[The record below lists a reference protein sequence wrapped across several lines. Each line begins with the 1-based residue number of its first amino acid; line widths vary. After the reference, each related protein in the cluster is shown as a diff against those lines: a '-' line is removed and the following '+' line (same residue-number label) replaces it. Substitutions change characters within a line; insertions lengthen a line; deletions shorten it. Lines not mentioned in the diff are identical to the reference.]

1 MAPTWS
7 LSTKPLPPIAAPIS
21 LASAPARRRVTSGGV
36 ALGIA
41 GLLLGFHSAPRA
53 LAAELPTG
61 PGAPAVAEALT
72 SGLVVP
78 TAQPNSALMAQA
90 QAPAPAAGDGLGAET
105 PQQLGAEESSLAKQ
119 LANPVASL
127 ISVPFQFN
135 FDRGIGV
142 QDNIQRASLN
152 IQPVVPFKLSAD
164 WNLISRTILPVVN
177 FQGAAG
183 PETGQLNFGDTV
195 QSLFFSPAKPGPG
208 GVIWGVGPVAL
219 LPTATG
225 QLSGI
230 HQWGL
235 GPTGVAL
242 VQRGPWTVGALANHL
257 WSVANN
263 GSNTNVNATFLQP
276 FVSYTTA
283 NAWTFSLNTEST
295 YDWEAN
301 QWGVPLNLIV
311 GKVTKVGNQLLSLG
325 AGVRYW
331 AGGSE
336 AGPHGWGA
344 RLVATLLFPTR

>member
-1 MAPTWS
+1 MFPLAARLAPALACLVGLLMAMLAGPRAVEAAPQS
-7 LSTKPLPPIAAPIS
+7 DPSAAQAVNALPPAKSSQAALIDPGLPAPIGKP
-21 LASAPARRRVTSGGV
+21 SAPE
-36 ALGIA
+36 I
-41 GLLLGFHSAPRA
+41 
-53 LAAELPTG
+53 
-61 PGAPAVAEALT
+61 
-72 SGLVVP
+72 
-78 TAQPNSALMAQA
+78 A
-90 QAPAPAAGDGLGAET
+90 QAPATGGGVGAET
-105 PQQLGAEESSLAKQ
+105 PQQLSAEEANLAKQ

-142 QDNIQRASLN
+142 QENIQRANLN

-164 WNLISRTILPVVN
+164 WNLISRTILPLVN
-177 FQGAAG
+177 YFGAAG
-183 PETGQLNFGDTV
+183 SETGQLNIGDTV
-195 QSLFFSPAKPGPG
+195 QSLFFSPARPGPG
-208 GVIWGVGPVAL
+208 GVIWGVGPIAL

-242 VQRGPWTVGALANHL
+242 VQRGHWTVGALANHL

-276 FVSYTTA
+276 FLTYTTT

-295 YDWEAN
+295 YDWAAN
-301 QWGVPLNLIV
+301 RWAVPLNLV
-311 GKVTKVGNQLLSLG
+311 VAKVTKVGNQLISLG

-331 AGGSE
+331 VDGPDS
-336 AGPHGWGA
+336 GPHGWGA

>member
-1 MAPTWS
+1 MATNWS
-7 LSTKPLPPIAAPIS
+7 LSTKPLPQTMLIS
-21 LASAPARRRVTSGGV
+21 CALTSAPDRRGGTSRGV
-36 ALGIA
+36 ALGLA
-41 GLLLGFHSAPRA
+41 GLVLAFLPAPQALATEFPVVPSAPGS
-53 LAAELPTG
+53 AEV
-61 PGAPAVAEALT
+61 PA
-72 SGLVVP
+72 SGQGVSAVQ
-78 TAQPNSALMAQA
+78 ANQPVIAQA
-90 QAPAPAAGDGLGAET
+90 AGPAAAGGQGAET
-105 PQQLGAEESSLAKQ
+105 PQQLGAEEANLARQ

-142 QDNIQRASLN
+142 QDNIQRATLN

-242 VQRGPWTVGALANHL
+242 VQRGHWTVGALANHL

-276 FVSYTTA
+276 FLTYTTT
-283 NAWTFSLNTEST
+283 NAWTISLNTEST
-295 YDWEAN
+295 YDWAAERWA
-301 QWGVPLNLIV
+301 VPLNLV
-311 GKVTKVGNQLLSLG
+311 VTKVTKVGNQLLSLG

-331 AGGSE
+331 VDGPDS
-336 AGPHGWGA
+336 GPHGWGA

>member
-1 MAPTWS
+1 MATTGS
-7 LSTKPLPPIAAPIS
+7 VSTKPLSPMTPCAQ
-21 LASAPARRRVTSGGV
+21 ASAPARRRSSSEVV
-36 ALGIA
+36 ALGLA
-41 GLLLGFHSAPRA
+41 TLVMGFLPAPQA
-53 LAAELPTG
+53 LATELPLVLSAR
-61 PGAPAVAEALT
+61 GAAAVPASGQGVAA
-72 SGLVVP
+72 VQANKPVI
-78 TAQPNSALMAQA
+78 A
-90 QAPAPAAGDGLGAET
+90 QAPGPAAEGGQGQNPPQGLRTKEA
-105 PQQLGAEESSLAKQ
+105 SLAKQ

-135 FDRGIGV
+135 YDSGIGV
-142 QDNIQRASLN
+142 QENVQRANLN

-177 FQGAAG
+177 FQGEAG

-195 QSLFFSPAKPGPG
+195 QSLFLSPAKPGPG

-263 GSNTNVNATFLQP
+263 GSNANVNATFLQP
-276 FVSYTTA
+276 FLTYTTPT
-283 NAWTFSLNTEST
+283 AWTISLNTEST
-295 YDWEAN
+295 YDWAAN
-301 QWGVPLNLIV
+301 RWAVPLNLV
-311 GKVTKVGNQLLSLG
+311 VAKVTKVGNQLLSLG

-331 AGGSE
+331 VDGPDS
-336 AGPHGWGA
+336 GPHGWGA